1 MYIKNSIFYLLSSS
15 KKCCAILYSF
25 PAIIVQYFLQNVNDF
40 SHISQKGVFEIE
52 FADNLRV
59 LRLEKGFT
67 QKELAELVEIDQAA
81 IACYELGKYKPKFEI
96 ATKLARIFDVT
107 VEELYSGQAEE

>member
-1 MYIKNSIFYLLSSS
+1 M
-15 KKCCAILYSF
+15 
-25 PAIIVQYFLQNVNDF
+25 
-40 SHISQKGVFEIE
+40 FEIE

-81 IACYELGKYKPKFEI
+81 IARYELGKYKPKFEI